1 MIVLKI
7 SSILWLVLYFDPVR
21 SSGKSYSQEPYW
33 KWTSAGQLSQNK
45 RGRSSATADTLHSN
59 LDLWWSLYDAAFS
72 AIRPYRRDSPI
83 QWTSRPN
90 NLDNVGAEETLE
102 LGKVFKLSHGPR
114 RKRDSKWNAEN
125 EQKMFAV
132 DPLFGIPIVVTK
144 RPTSPMGTGKRRR
157 EVFSRKL
164 KTWNFWRE
172 ASRCRRTSYLRMSSK
187 KRRNRN
193 SCRNKI
199 WEMASCMKMKLYRS
213 NNPGDRIRQTI
224 RGTRFNADATLK
236 VPMGP
241 RYFSKWFKF
250 G

>member
-83 QWTSRPN
+83 QWTSRPI

-144 RPTSPMGTGKRRR
+144 RPTSPMGTG
-157 EVFSRKL
+157 
-164 KTWNFWRE
+164 
-172 ASRCRRTSYLRMSSK
+172 
-187 KRRNRN
+187 
-193 SCRNKI
+193 
-199 WEMASCMKMKLYRS
+199 
-213 NNPGDRIRQTI
+213 DRPRQTPSRSFLEKI
-224 RGTRFNADATLK
+224 EDLEFLERSIEVQENVLPPNVVQKTAESKFLSQQNLGNGVVHENETLPKQQPWRPYSPNYQGNQIQRRCHFEGTNGTEIF
-236 VPMGP
+236 
-241 RYFSKWFKF
+241 
-250 G
+250 